1 MFSALS
7 PHSIYLAYAVEI
19 QPSILIVEDES
30 INQLVILRMLERLGY
45 LADHAGNG
53 REAIQQLTQRPYD
66 VVLMDM
72 RMPVMD
78 GLEATRTIRQSMV
91 PQPYIV
97 ALTANALPGDR
108 EACLEAGMDDYV
120 SKPIRLPD
128 LSALLDR
135 FESWRTSKV

>member
-1 MFSALS
+1 
-7 PHSIYLAYAVEI
+7 
-19 QPSILIVEDES
+19 Q
-30 INQLVILRMLERLGY
+30 
-45 LADHAGNG
+45 
-53 REAIQQLTQRPYD
+53 EAIEQLRKQPYD

-78 GLEATRTIRQSMV
+78 GLEATRTIRRLPL

-108 EACLEAGMDDYV
+108 EACLSAGMDDYV

-128 LSALLDR
+128 LSGLLNR
-135 FESWRTSKV
+135 FQTWRTSQV

>member
-1 MFSALS
+1 M
-7 PHSIYLAYAVEI
+7 ETT
-19 QPSILIVEDES
+19 PSILIVEDES
-30 INQLVILRMLERLGY
+30 INQLVILRMLERLGFT
-45 LADHAGNG
+45 ADHAVNG
-53 REAIQQLTQRPYD
+53 QEAIEQLRKQPYD

-78 GLEATRTIRQSMV
+78 GLEATRTIRRLPL

-108 EACLEAGMDDYV
+108 EACLSAGMDDYV

-128 LSALLDR
+128 LSGLLNR
-135 FESWRTSKV
+135 FQTWRTSQV